1 MTEARQE
8 SEVRLWNRQRRTS
21 PAAKTPRTAAS
32 NFERMRD
39 RHSPDD
45 YFCPVM
51 PESDPKNSSPA
62 VAGSES
68 NDGESMPAVKQSSVG
83 VPENSP
89 KQLSPEEQMAAYEDA
104 LKEEDWGHQPC

>member
-21 PAAKTPRTAAS
+21 PTGKTAIMAS
-32 NFERMRD
+32 PNFDRVRD
-39 RHSPDD
+39 TPAPDH
-45 YFCPVM
+45 YFGSVM

-68 NDGESMPAVKQSSVG
+68 KDGKSMPAVTQSSVG
-83 VPENSP
+83 AAENSP